1 MTPSDPPEIDPFE
14 WSCPLCKS
22 GNHTVAYDLREKFTW
37 FAVPGL
43 ILRCADCGMW
53 YKALAPDESLDDAYG
68 EEYAEKVGHTDYME
82 HESTRGFFQ
91 KLLARIEGVDAENA
105 PRLLDIGAGTGTFI
119 EEAAK
124 LGYDAEGI
132 ELSEG
137 LVEIARQKG
146 RNVRQQDVNDLDQQD
161 QYDVITLLDIIEH
174 VTDPV
179 AILKSLH
186 GNLKPGGTLVIFT
199 PNHGSSVVLIARILE
214 KIGIRFPVREIFGS
228 NHVCFF
234 DTKTLPKA
242 IEAAGFQVD
251 SVWKFPYD
259 VSRSGQPMSLLNL
272 IVATLSDWIGYPFGT
287 VFRMVHY
294 ARKSE

>member
-1 MTPSDPPEIDPFE
+1 MTSSDTLEIDPSE
-14 WSCPLCKS
+14 WSCPVCKS
-22 GNHTVAYDLREKFTW
+22 GNHTLAYDLRVKHSW

-43 ILRCADCGMW
+43 ILRCTDCGMW

-82 HESTRGFFQ
+82 HRSTHEFFQ
-91 KLLARIEGVDAENA
+91 KVLAHVDTTALAEP
-105 PRLLDIGAGTGTFI
+105 PRLLDIGAATGTFI
-119 EEAAK
+119 EVAAK

-132 ELSEG
+132 DLSEG
-137 LVEIARQKG
+137 LVKIAQAKG

-161 QYDVITLLDIIEH
+161 PYDIVTLLDLIEH

-179 AILKSLH
+179 AILKSLYD
-186 GNLKPGGTLVIFT
+186 NLKPGGQLVIFT

-214 KIGIRFPVREIFGS
+214 KLGIRFPVQEIFGC

-242 IEAAGFQVD
+242 IEAAGFTVD

-259 VSRSGQPMSLLNL
+259 PIRPGQPMSLVAL
-272 IVATLSDWIGYPFGT
+272 ISATLSDWIGYPFGA

-294 ARKSE
+294 AHKPE